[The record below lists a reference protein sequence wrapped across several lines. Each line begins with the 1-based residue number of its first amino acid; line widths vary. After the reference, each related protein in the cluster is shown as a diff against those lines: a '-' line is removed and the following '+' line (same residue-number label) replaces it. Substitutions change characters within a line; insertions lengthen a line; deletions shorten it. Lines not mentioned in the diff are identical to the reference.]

1 MAIDWVTVSAQ
12 IVNFLL
18 LVWLLKRFLYQPVLS
33 AMDRREQ
40 DIAER
45 LGAAL
50 DREQQAEAK
59 IQQYEEKSTALEQS
73 CSEILNAAEAEAGEQ
88 KKAMFVAARQ
98 QVAAS
103 REQWQRQ
110 VDEEKQAFLEELRS
124 SAAETIQAIAR
135 KALGDLAN
143 AGLEEQMVEGFMIQL
158 QTLDKNDRQL
168 LLDAAG
174 PVHILSTFQLD
185 SRLRSRLTRAIQ
197 QQLGSKIK
205 VTYGQGQALLCGIE
219 LRCGSQR
226 LGWNLADYMQE
237 LQVSI
242 HEALRTSQ
250 PDNRGEA

>member
-50 DREQQAEAK
+50 NREQQAEAK

-73 CSEILNAAEAEAGEQ
+73 CSEILNAAEAEAGQQ

-110 VDEEKQAFLEELRS
+110 VDEERQAFLEELRS
-124 SAAETIQAIAR
+124 STAETIQAIAR
-135 KALGDLAN
+135 KALRDLAN
-143 AGLEEQMVEGFMIQL
+143 AGLEEQIVEGFMTQL
-158 QTLDKNDRQL
+158 QTLNKNDRQL

-174 PVHILSTFQLD
+174 PVHINSTFQLD
-185 SRLRSRLTRAIQ
+185 SRLRSRLTRTIH
-197 QQLGSKIK
+197 QQLRSNIK
-205 VTYGQGQALLCGIE
+205 VTYGEGQALLCGIE
-219 LRCGSQR
+219 LRCGSRR

-237 LQVSI
+237 LQVGI
-242 HEALRTSQ
+242 HEALRTSHSE
-250 PDNRGEA
+250 NRGEA